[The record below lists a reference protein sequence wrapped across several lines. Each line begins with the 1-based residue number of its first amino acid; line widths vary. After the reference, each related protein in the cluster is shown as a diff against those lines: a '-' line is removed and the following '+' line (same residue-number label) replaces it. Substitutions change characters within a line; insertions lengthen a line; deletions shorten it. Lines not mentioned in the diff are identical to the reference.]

1 MWAAPTSETLEK
13 LLGKEAAARF
23 KAVPD
28 RFAELAICVRS
39 SFPWLEKLAQL
50 DTSVLF
56 DLHGVLVGQPPEL
69 LTMLQVDEVSL
80 LCDFEETRHLLS
92 TVHQNILKIV
102 RKYVE
107 SQTHASLLAAARRVS
122 RLGDA
127 SEETR
132 EYILTLQI
140 F

>member
-1 MWAAPTSETLEK
+1 MGGPDIGDPREVV
-13 LLGKEAAARF
+13 GKEAAARL

-69 LTMLQVDEVSL
+69 LTMLQADEVSL
-80 LCDFEETRHLLS
+80 LCDFEETRNLLS
-92 TVHQNILKIV
+92 TVHLNILKTV

-107 SQTHASLLAAARRVS
+107 SQTHASLLVTARRVS

-127 SEETR
+127 SEEIM
-132 EYILTLQI
+132 EIYLNSKIN
-140 F
+140 

>member
-1 MWAAPTSETLEK
+1 MALQRASICPTSGMVDCNVLHTFLDFRTKVWAAPTSETLEK

-69 LTMLQVDEVSL
+69 LTMLQADEVSL
-80 LCDFEETRHLLS
+80 LCDFEETRNLL
-92 TVHQNILKIV
+92 
-102 RKYVE
+102 
-107 SQTHASLLAAARRVS
+107 
-122 RLGDA
+122 
-127 SEETR
+127 
-132 EYILTLQI
+132 
-140 F
+140 